1 MNYQEVLLIPS
12 VYSLINAHFEN
23 PDPYI
28 YHINPSIKLKLLNI
42 DNKFYLKDSKE
53 NLHFVQRDMKK
64 LDSRVISLFETC
76 IYAELSGY
84 DILSPWKNPGVL
96 YQPHLQRGKFDIN
109 LYNALCISK
118 KQEVLGSEDPL
129 HPKKRSYAMPTSNE
143 RRALPSSV
151 G

>member
-23 PDPYI
+23 FNPN
-28 YHINPSIKLKLLNI
+28 NPSNKLKLLNI

-53 NLHFVQRDMKK
+53 NLHFVQRDMKN
-64 LDSRVISLFETC
+64 LDSSFRGLFETC

-96 YQPHLQRGKFDIN
+96 NQPHLQRQFNIN

-118 KQEVLGSEDPL
+118 KQEVLSSEGPL
-129 HPKKRSYAMPTSNE
+129 HPKTRSYAMPTS
-143 RRALPSSV
+143 SV
-151 G
+151 RTVSPIEGD

>member
-28 YHINPSIKLKLLNI
+28 NPSNKLKLLNI

-53 NLHFVQRDMKK
+53 NLHFVQRDMNY
-64 LDSRVISLFETC
+64 LDSRVTSLFETC

-96 YQPHLQRGKFDIN
+96 NQPHLQRKFNID

-118 KQEVLGSEDPL
+118 KQEVLGSEEPVQ
-129 HPKKRSYAMPTSNE
+129 
-143 RRALPSSV
+143 LPSPRSRRF

>member
-23 PDPYI
+23 TEPYI
-28 YHINPSIKLKLLNI
+28 NPCNKLKLLNI

-53 NLHFVQRDMKK
+53 SLHFVQRDMKK
-64 LDSRVISLFETC
+64 LDFRATSLFETC

-84 DILSPWKNPGVL
+84 DILFPWKNPGVL

-118 KQEVLGSEDPL
+118 KQEVLGSEVPL
-129 HPKKRSYAMPTSNE
+129 HPIPNPKRNPNWRGICSIK
-143 RRALPSSV
+143 
-151 G
+151 GD

>member
-28 YHINPSIKLKLLNI
+28 NPSNKLNLLNI

-64 LDSRVISLFETC
+64 LDSRVTTLFETC
-76 IYAELSGY
+76 IYAELSLNSKS
-84 DILSPWKNPGVL
+84 ILYLIALMN
-96 YQPHLQRGKFDIN
+96 KF
-109 LYNALCISK
+109 
-118 KQEVLGSEDPL
+118 
-129 HPKKRSYAMPTSNE
+129 
-143 RRALPSSV
+143 
-151 G
+151 

>member
-23 PDPYI
+23 TEPYI
-28 YHINPSIKLKLLNI
+28 NPCNKLKLLNI

-53 NLHFVQRDMKK
+53 NLHFVQRDMKN

-96 YQPHLQRGKFDIN
+96 YQPHLERGKFDIN

-118 KQEVLGSEDPL
+118 KQEVLGSEGPL
-129 HPKKRSYAMPTSNE
+129 QQQQR
-143 RRALPSSV
+143 
-151 G
+151 